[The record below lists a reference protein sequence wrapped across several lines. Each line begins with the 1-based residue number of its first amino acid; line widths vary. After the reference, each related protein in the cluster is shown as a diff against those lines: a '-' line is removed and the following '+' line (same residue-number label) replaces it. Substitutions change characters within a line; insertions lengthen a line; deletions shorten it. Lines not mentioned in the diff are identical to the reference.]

1 MATEAAAAL
10 RAFKSA
16 EDMAAYLRAYDAVL
30 REWPVP
36 FAEIDLPTSF
46 GTTHVIAS
54 GPPDA
59 PAVVLLPSL
68 AASATVWRPNV
79 AALSNRFRTYAV
91 DVIGQPGKSI
101 ASRKI
106 RDRRDLAA
114 WLSEVLDALHVP
126 GAALVGSSYGAF
138 VALNQAVATPERV
151 THAVAI
157 GPAGVFAGLPLRFY
171 YTMLVAGPLRRLL
184 RPQRKPD
191 IDDLLGTGSV
201 TDKRDARWRE
211 LMSVTMSAAAM
222 PNVLRTAVFSAAE
235 LAAIRAPVLLLVG
248 ERERLYDAPTL
259 LRLAARR
266 LPNLEGA
273 VIPGAHHLAALARPD
288 AVNAR
293 ILEFL
298 LRERTQNESFRT
310 TAGGADPA
318 AVTAP

>member
-1 MATEAAAAL
+1 
-10 RAFKSA
+10 
-16 EDMAAYLRAYDAVL
+16 
-30 REWPVP
+30 VP

-54 GPPDA
+54 GPQDA

-79 AALSNRFRTYAV
+79 ASLSAQFRTYAI

-101 ASRKI
+101 ASRNI
-106 RDRRDLAA
+106 HDRRELAA
-114 WLSEVLDALHVP
+114 WLAEVFDALRLRR
-126 GAALVGSSYGAF
+126 AALVGSSYGAF
-138 VALNQAVATPERV
+138 IALNQAAATPERV

-171 YTMLVAGPLRRLL
+171 YTMLIAGPLRRLL
-184 RPQRKPD
+184 RPRRKPD
-191 IDDLLGTGSV
+191 IDDLLGAGSIS
-201 TDKRDARWRE
+201 DKRDARWRE
-211 LMSVTMSAAAM
+211 LMSITMSAAAI

-235 LAAIRAPVLLLVG
+235 FAAIRAPVLLLVG
-248 ERERLYDAPTL
+248 ERERLYDARTL
-259 LRLAARR
+259 LRRAADR

-273 VIPGAHHLAALARPD
+273 IIPGAHHLAALARPD

-298 LRERTQNESFRT
+298 LRERAQNVGLNAKT
-310 TAGGADPA
+310 GGAEATA
-318 AVTAP
+318 AEVP